1 LHARPAARLPVRVHN
16 ITHRGGLE
24 PPTLFRPVWF
34 PWKIMFLAL
43 LPTKRYPLLV
53 RYTATLLI
61 IAIAFALHLA
71 MDAELRQYPFLLFM
85 PGIFLTALLFDKGSG
100 FLATVVTAV
109 LVDYFILPPEQSFTI
124 DPSHLVPLVLFVCIG
139 FAISAVT
146 EALRQT
152 VHKLARSEEQKTLL
166 LEELAH
172 RTKNDLMMISSVLT
186 LQARAQKEP
195 EARKALE
202 SAVARVTVF
211 AQAQER
217 LNGDYEGGTVE
228 LAEYLQRL
236 CSGLGDVLR
245 DVRPIAVRVHS
256 EKLEVNASRA
266 VSIGLIVNELVTNAF
281 KYAFPDD
288 RGGTVTVTLRKES
301 HQVVI
306 VVSDDGVG
314 CPVEPSKGV
323 GSRLVQLLAAQSA
336 GTIVRDADTAGCR
349 VTTVLPLAAMNS
361 AG

>member
-1 LHARPAARLPVRVHN
+1 MA
-16 ITHRGGLE
+16 HRGGLE
-24 PPTLFRPVWF
+24 PPALFRPFLF
-34 PWKIMFLAL
+34 PWEPMFITL

-53 RYTATLLI
+53 RYAATLLI
-61 IAIAFALHLA
+61 IAIAFVLHLA
-71 MDAELRQYPFLLFM
+71 MDEELRQYSLQLFM
-85 PGIFLTALLFDKGSG
+85 PAIFLTALLFDKGSG
-100 FLATVVTAV
+100 FLATVVSAV
-109 LVDYFILPPEQSFTI
+109 LVEYFILPPEQTFAI
-124 DPSHLVPLVLFVCIG
+124 EPQHILPLALFVCIG

-146 EALRQT
+146 EALRETCQ
-152 VHKLARSEEQKTLL
+152 KLARSEEQKTLL

-202 SAVARVTVF
+202 SAVARVSVI

-217 LNGDYEGGTVE
+217 LKGDYEGRTVE
-228 LAEYLQRL
+228 LADYLEVL
-236 CSGLGDVLR
+236 CSGLADVLR

-256 EKLEVNASRA
+256 ERLEVSSSTA

-281 KYAFPDD
+281 KYAFPDG
-288 RGGTVTVTLRKES
+288 RGGTVTVTLRKEPN
-301 HQVVI
+301 QIVI

-314 CPVEPSKGV
+314 CPAAPPKGV
-323 GSRLVQLLAAQSA
+323 GSRLLQLLAAQSA
-336 GTIVRDADTAGCR
+336 GTIVRDADAAAGCR